1 MSDAVRVE
9 VTGEDGARIGR
20 ITLDAPD
27 RLNAVDAPMRRLI
40 SIVCGTAF
48 SRG

>member
-1 MSDAVRVE
+1 MARAEFGTQSFGNDRV
-9 VTGEDGARIGR
+9 I
-20 ITLDAPD
+20 D
-27 RLNAVDAPMRRLI
+27 RVADIVGSPAEAVDAPIRRLI